1 MAKNKLRSSFKNVKK
16 RRISLLRS
24 LFYAGR
30 NILIHLKNVL
40 LVRIKLIRSLL
51 IEGINVFLV
60 RIKLIRS
67 LFFVG
72 RNILVHLIKVLLVRI
87 KLIRS
92 LLIAGINII
101 IHLKNLHIFKLK
113 KFLLDRKHNKF
124 PILIIFNLF
133 FNFKIFLKSKIYII
147 FYFPKHIY
155 HYLTVGDFKKR
166 LSYYRNLNKVIS
178 YLQNKDI
185 SKLAIFLGY
194 HHSNKLPLS
203 NKTYIKSLLNCG
215 FKVIYLHNGYL
226 NQDVIN
232 ELEKLNCQ
240 VICRLNYGHDIGAC
254 KDINLLIDHLGITMK
269 IEWLLWCNDSN
280 YFLGGESGAIFEKNL
295 MKCLT
300 KKKFDVITMWESKS
314 IKIHCQ
320 SYFLCFNR
328 KVINAKVYKEF
339 WKNYVPLSFRSHVIY
354 NGEIAL
360 SQCVLNRFNIQT
372 IYNSESIYKNI
383 LSNENYKNFGNILKY
398 LPDSYCSD
406 LNLNK
411 KYYLFNKK
419 ELQLLIDELE
429 AHNPSHTYAFLNIVT
444 NKSPFLKKDIIKA
457 KSFSFESAKDFIL
470 KYFYF
475 PNTELAIEI
484 LTDLK
489 LSQKLNQRNF

>member
-1 MAKNKLRSSFKNVKK
+1 M
-16 RRISLLRS
+16 
-24 LFYAGR
+24 
-30 NILIHLKNVL
+30 
-40 LVRIKLIRSLL
+40 
-51 IEGINVFLV
+51 
-60 RIKLIRS
+60 
-67 LFFVG
+67 FFAA
-72 RNILVHLIKVLLVRI
+72 RNILVHLINIFLVRVKI
-87 KLIRS
+87 IHSLLIAGINVFLNRINLIRS
-92 LLIAGINII
+92 LLIAGINILI
-101 IHLKNLHIFKLK
+101 YLKNLSVFKLK
-113 KFLLDRKHNKF
+113 KFLLGRKPTRF
-124 PILIIFNLF
+124 VTLFIFNLF

-155 HYLTVGDFKKR
+155 NYLTVGDFQRR
-166 LSYYRNLNKVIS
+166 LSYHRNINKVIS
-178 YLQNKDI
+178 YLQNEDI

-194 HHSNKLPLS
+194 HHSSKLPLS

-232 ELEKLNCQ
+232 ELENLDCQ

-254 KDINLLIDHLGITMK
+254 KDINLLINNLGISMK

-280 YFLGGESGAIFEKNL
+280 YFLGGESGVIFEKNIK
-295 MKCLT
+295 KCLS
-300 KKKFDVITMWESKS
+300 KKEFDVITMWESKS
-314 IKIHCQ
+314 IKSHCQ

-328 KVINAKVYKEF
+328 KVINSKVYKKF
-339 WKNYVPLSFRSHVIY
+339 WKNYVPLPYRSHAIY

-360 SQCVLNRFNIQT
+360 SQHVLNRFNIQT
-372 IYNSESIYKNI
+372 IYNSESIYQNI
-383 LSNENYKNFGNILKY
+383 LRNENYKNFGNILKY

-419 ELQLLIDELE
+419 ELQLLIDEL
-429 AHNPSHTYAFLNIVT
+429 AVHNPSHTYAFLNIIT

-457 KSFSFESAKDFIL
+457 KSFSFDSAKDFIL

-475 PNTELAIEI
+475 PDTELAIEI

-489 LSQKLNQRNF
+489 RSTDLIKK

>member
-1 MAKNKLRSSFKNVKK
+1 MAKNKLRSSIKNAK
-16 RRISLLRS
+16 I
-24 LFYAGR
+24 
-30 NILIHLKNVL
+30 N
-40 LVRIKLIRSLL
+40 RIKL
-51 IEGINVFLV
+51 F
-60 RIKLIRS
+60 RS

-72 RNILVHLIKVLLVRI
+72 RNILLNRIKIIGSLLIEGIIILFVRI
-87 KLIRS
+87 KFFRS
-92 LLIAGINII
+92 LFYAGLNIL
-101 IHLKNLHIFKLK
+101 IHLKNLYIFKLK
-113 KFLLDRKHNKF
+113 KFLLSRKPTKF
-124 PILIIFNLF
+124 ATLVIFNLF
-133 FNFKIFLKSKIYII
+133 LNLKIFLKSKIYII
-147 FYFPKHIY
+147 FYFPRYIY
-155 HYLTVGDFKKR
+155 HYLTVGDFIKR
-166 LSYYRNLNKVIS
+166 LSYHRDLNKVIS
-178 YLQNKDI
+178 YLKNEDI

-194 HHSNKLPLS
+194 HHSSRLPLS

-226 NQDVIN
+226 NQDVIK
-232 ELEKLNCQ
+232 ELENLNCQ

-254 KDINLLIDHLGITMK
+254 KDINLLIKNLRISKK

-295 MKCLT
+295 MKCLS

-314 IKIHCQ
+314 IKSHCQ

-328 KVINAKVYKEF
+328 KVINSKVYKKF
-339 WKNYVPLSFRSHVIY
+339 WENYVPLPYRSHAIY

-360 SQCVLNRFNIQT
+360 SQYVLNRFNIQT

-383 LSNENYKNFGNILKY
+383 LSNENYKDFGNILKY

-411 KYYLFNKK
+411 KYFLFNKK
-419 ELQLLIDELE
+419 ELQLLINELE
-429 AHNPSHTYAFLNIVT
+429 VHNPSHTYAFLNIVT

-457 KSFSFESAKDFIL
+457 KSFSYESAKDFIL

-475 PNTELAIEI
+475 PDTELAIEI
-484 LTDLK
+484 LSELKRSKDLIK
-489 LSQKLNQRNF
+489 K